1 MLLDGRVVAE
11 VGASDD
17 TQPEAPSD
25 AAQAVTFSGI
35 GCYSPAFFAGCQPG
49 KQPLKPLMVKAMR
62 AGLLSGEHYL
72 GEWEDVGTPERLAIL
87 DKRFAHED
95 PSQ

>member
-1 MLLDGRVVAE
+1 
-11 VGASDD
+11 
-17 TQPEAPSD
+17 
-25 AAQAVTFSGI
+25 
-35 GCYSPAFFAGCQPG
+35 
-49 KQPLKPLMVKAMR
+49 MVNAMR
-62 AGLLSGEHYL
+62 ADLLSGEHYL